1 VRGHFKKRGDRWYFW
16 VELERAPDGKRRQ
29 LSRGGFRTRKEAETA
44 YAGLRDEIRRG
55 EFVSPAKTSVGSF
68 LVDEWL
74 PAVQASVRL
83 ATHDHYSKMVHGY
96 VVPRIGA
103 QRLGKLRPGQ
113 LNAFYASLL
122 VDGRRQVGAAQPT
135 GLSPKTVRH
144 VHTLLH
150 KAFNDAVR
158 WGSLQ
163 RNPADRAEPPRP
175 RTAEMKVW
183 DIAQLRTFLDQVAT
197 DRLGPVWLLMATT
210 GMRRGEVI
218 GLRWSD
224 IDLDG
229 GRISVVQTHV
239 LVNRRVIVSEP
250 KTQKGRRSI
259 ALDAATVAALRRLR
273 RLQLEERLRYG
284 ELWTDTG
291 HVVTHPVG
299 TAINPRLFSSW
310 FAQHARAAGLPP
322 IRLHDLRH
330 SYATAAGIS
339 AGIPAKVVSERL
351 GHANIAITLDTYS
364 HVLPNMQE
372 KAAEQVA
379 QLILGS

>member
-1 VRGHFKKRGDRWYFW
+1 MRGHFKKRGESWYFW
-16 VELERAPDGKRRQ
+16 VELERDPDGKRRQ
-29 LSRGGFRTRKEAETA
+29 LSRGRFRTRKEAEKA
-44 YAGLRDEIRRG
+44 YAEVRDEIRRG
-55 EFVSPAKTSVGSF
+55 DFVTPARITVAQF

-74 PAVQASVRL
+74 PGIRASIRPG
-83 ATHDHYSKMVHGY
+83 THDHYSKMVHGY

-103 QRLGKLRPGQ
+103 RKLGELTPAQ
-113 LNAFYASLL
+113 LNAFYAALL
-122 VDGRRQVGAAQPT
+122 VDGRRQVKGAAPV

-158 WGSLQ
+158 WGSLA
-163 RNPADRAEPPRP
+163 RNPADRAEAPRP

-183 DIAQLRTFLDQVAT
+183 DVKQLRTFLERVSS
-197 DRLGPVWLLMATT
+197 DRLGPIWLLMATT
-210 GMRRGEVI
+210 GMRRGEVV

-224 IDLDG
+224 VDLDG
-229 GRISVVQTHV
+229 GRVSVVQTHV
-239 LVNRRVIVSEP
+239 LVNRQVIVSEP
-250 KTQKGRRSI
+250 KTLKGRRSI
-259 ALDAATVAALRRLR
+259 ALDAATVTALRQFR
-273 RLQLEERLRYG
+273 RVQLEERLRYG
-284 ELWTDTG
+284 EHWTDTG
-291 HVVTHPVG
+291 LVVTHEDG

-310 FAQHARAAGLPP
+310 FAQQARTAGLPP

-330 SYATAAGIS
+330 SYATAAFS

-372 KAAEQVA
+372 QAAEQVA
-379 QLILGS
+379 KLILGT

>member
-1 VRGHFKKRGDRWYFW
+1 VRGHFKKRGEKWYFW
-16 VELERAPDGKRRQ
+16 AELEPGADGRRRQ
-29 LSRGGFRTRKEAETA
+29 VSKGGFRTRKEAEKGFA
-44 YAGLRDEIRRG
+44 EFRDQVRRG
-55 EFVSPAKTSVGSF
+55 EYVAPSKLTVGFF
-68 LVDEWL
+68 LEEEWL
-74 PAVQASVRL
+74 PAIKASIRPG
-83 ATHDHYSKMVHGY
+83 THDHYSRMVGGY

-103 QRLGKLRPGQ
+103 RRLSELTPSQ
-113 LNAFYASLL
+113 LNSFYAGLL
-122 VDGRRQVGAAQPT
+122 VDGRQQKSASKPA

-175 RTAEMKVW
+175 RTPEMKVW
-183 DIAQLRTFLDQVAT
+183 DVTRLRIFLNQVAD
-197 DRLGPVWLLMATT
+197 DRLGPIWLLIATT
-210 GMRRGEVI
+210 GMRRGEVV

-224 IDLDG
+224 VDLDA
-229 GRISVVQTHV
+229 GRISIVQTHV
-239 LVNRRVIVSEP
+239 LVNRQVMVSEP
-250 KTQKGRRSI
+250 KTLKGRRSI
-259 ALDAATVAALRRLR
+259 AVDASTVTALRQFR

-291 HVVTHPVG
+291 LVVTHEDG

-330 SYATAAGIS
+330 SYATAALA